1 MPESADVEMDR
12 LRKRIRALSEKLADI
27 DFVLHGSV
35 TKHYMRCG
43 HAGCR
48 CMSEPPVLHGPYH
61 DWTRRVEGKT
71 VTVRLTEAQ
80 AGIISGWIQNM
91 RRVEGIVSE
100 MEKLTLRAAK
110 LIRR

>member
-1 MPESADVEMDR
+1 VPD
-12 LRKRIRALSEKLADI
+12 LLSCHQATHPKAGRT
-27 DFVLHGSV
+27 DFGLHGSV

-48 CMSEPPVLHGPYH
+48 CMSEPPALHGPYH
-61 DWTRRVEGKT
+61 DWTRRVDGKT

-80 AGIISGWIQNM
+80 AGIIQAWIPNM

-100 MEKLTLRAAK
+100 MEKLTLKAVK